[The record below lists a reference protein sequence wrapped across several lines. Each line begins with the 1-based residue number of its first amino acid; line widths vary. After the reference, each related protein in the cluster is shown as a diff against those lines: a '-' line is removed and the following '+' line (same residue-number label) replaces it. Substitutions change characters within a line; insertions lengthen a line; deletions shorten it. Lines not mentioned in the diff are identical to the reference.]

1 MSMYLDTSCLLKLF
15 FPERESASVAMLL
28 AAEERVVISTL
39 AGLELRVQI
48 QGRVM
53 GGTLPARAA
62 KALMALID
70 RSLAQSP
77 YEVVETP
84 SNVFSIAR
92 AQLAAR
98 GRAVHCRTLDRLHLA
113 TMEALGLRR
122 LLTNDETQARAA
134 LARGF
139 EVLRPR

>member
-1 MSMYLDTSCLLKLF
+1 MSLYLDTSCLLKLF
-15 FPERESASVAMLL
+15 FPEPESASVARLL
-28 AAEERVVISTL
+28 VAEERVVISTL
-39 AGLELRVQI
+39 ASLELRVQI
-48 QGRVM
+48 QGRVA
-53 GGTLPARAA
+53 GATLPARAA

-70 RSLAQSP
+70 RTLAQSP
-77 YEVVETP
+77 YEMAETP
-84 SNVFSIAR
+84 SHVFSIAK
-92 AQLAAR
+92 AQMAAP